1 MNLRQ
6 MKQFENMKYEFKYR
20 HVPTHIYNEF
30 IKVRFINCTYRI
42 YHSTI
47 IISDSNPRLSFSSC
61 YMMWTYTDG
70 IIARKAF
77 NRKTTY
83 DNFLIYLFTVSIRHL
98 CPITYIND
106 NLITVENLQNK

>member
-47 IISDSNPRLSFSSC
+47 IISDSIPRLSFSSC

-83 DNFLIYLFTVSIRHL
+83 DNFLIYLFAVSIRHL
-98 CPITYIND
+98 YPITYIND